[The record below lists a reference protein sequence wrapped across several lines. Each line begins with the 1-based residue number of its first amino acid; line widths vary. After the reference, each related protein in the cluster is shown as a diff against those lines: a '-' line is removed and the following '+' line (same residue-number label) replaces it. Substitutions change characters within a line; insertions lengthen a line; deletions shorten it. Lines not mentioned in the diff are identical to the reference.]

1 MLACLF
7 LRQRLGQLGLGS
19 NTPLAEND
27 IDLPASTCK
36 VLRSQKYTTM
46 PGLLVFNQYL
56 NSINLSKKNVTK
68 NETNLKYTYISMCID
83 TELGK
88 RTDSL

>member
-7 LRQRLGQLGLGS
+7 LRQRLRQPGLGS

-27 IDLPASTCK
+27 PDLPASTCQ

-56 NSINLSKKNVTK
+56 NSINLSKKN
-68 NETNLKYTYISMCID
+68 ETHLKYTYVYVHTHITRKKD
-83 TELGK
+83 
-88 RTDSL
+88 